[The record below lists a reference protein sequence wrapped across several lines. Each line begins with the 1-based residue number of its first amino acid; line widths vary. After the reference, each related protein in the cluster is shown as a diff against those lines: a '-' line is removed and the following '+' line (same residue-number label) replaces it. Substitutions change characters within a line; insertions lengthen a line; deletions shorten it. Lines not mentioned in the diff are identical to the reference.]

1 MNQWDEKFKSDT
13 YYYGTK
19 PNTFLEQQEK
29 IFGQAKMI
37 ACYAEGEGRNAVFL
51 ATKGHDVTA
60 FDYAQEGLQ
69 KTITLAK
76 SQKVHVITELKD
88 LIKDPFEVG
97 RYDGAVMIFGHFSKV
112 DQYEVLDKIV
122 GSLKADGI
130 FLMEVYED
138 AQLQYQTGG
147 PKEIDYLYNESE
159 LYNWANKHDVL
170 HFACVEVDRVE
181 GIGHNGRS
189 KVLQLIMKKK
199 I

>member
-13 YYYGTK
+13 YFYGTK
-19 PNTFLEQQEK
+19 PNAFLEQHVNAFEQSK
-29 IFGQAKMI
+29 RI

-69 KTITLAK
+69 KTIALAK
-76 SQKVHVITELKD
+76 SQQVQVKTELKD
-88 LIKDPFEVG
+88 LIKDSIEEDF
-97 RYDGAVMIFGHFSKV
+97 YDGAVMIFGHFSKA

-147 PKEIDYLYNESE
+147 PKQIDFLYNESA
-159 LYNWANKHDVL
+159 LHNWANKHDVL
-170 HFACVEVDRVE
+170 HFMCAEVERIE

-189 KVLQLIMKKK
+189 KVLQLILKKR